1 MLHYDRITPQLL
13 SSVCNMCD
21 VGLLLLSRE
30 RGIVFWNKWLEG
42 ASGIEKKD
50 VLGKTLNEV
59 FPKVESSRL
68 AQAIDDVFSY
78 RLSSIMSPRLNG
90 IVFPLTS
97 IKNVAAKNHVDM
109 AQLTTINPLITET
122 GQVYCLIQITDVTN
136 AITREDTLRQQTT
149 ALSTKTAALEIALQ
163 SEKIF
168 ATLQSKF
175 VSLVSHEFRT
185 PLAIIDGAAQRLIR
199 NKDTI
204 DPDGIHD
211 RCGII
216 RRAIKRVTGLMD
228 ATLYASRIDEDRVEL
243 TKTTFDLRAL
253 VQGNCDHQA
262 DLTQSHK
269 IDANLSGLPTSV
281 HADEKLMS
289 LVFTNLLSNAAK
301 YAPHAPLIKVKGWSR
316 DGMAIISVT
325 DHGEGI
331 SKDDLSNMF
340 VRFFRTKSAEGIAG
354 TGIGLSISKEFVEMH
369 GGAIELESTEG
380 KGSTFTVHLPIGL

>member
-1 MLHYDRITPQLL
+1 MLHYDRITPQIL

-30 RGIVFWNKWLEG
+30 RGVVFWNKWLEG

-68 AQAIDDVFSY
+68 AQAIDDVFTY

-90 IVFPLTS
+90 NVFPLTS
-97 IKNVAAKNHVDM
+97 IKNAAAKTHVDM

-136 AITREDTLRQQTT
+136 AITREDTLRQQTS
-149 ALSTKTAALEIALQ
+149 ALSAKTAALESALE
-163 SEKIF
+163 SEKMF

-204 DPDGIHD
+204 DPEGIHE

-228 ATLYASRIDEDRVEL
+228 ATLYASRIDEGRVEL
-243 TKTTFDLRAL
+243 TKTTFDLKAL
-253 VQGNCDHQA
+253 VQANCDHQA
-262 DLTQSHK
+262 DLTRSHK
-269 IDANLSGLPTSV
+269 IDADLNALPTVV

-301 YAPHAPLIKVKGWSR
+301 YAPHAPLIEVKGWSR
-316 DGMAIISVT
+316 DGMAIVSVT

-354 TGIGLSISKEFVEMH
+354 TGVGLSISKEFVEMH
-369 GGAIELESTEG
+369 GGAIELESIEG
-380 KGSTFTVHLPIGL
+380 KGSTFTVHLPIGF